1 VTEKWKDKWFR
12 QLKPSHKLLWLY
24 LLDNC
29 DISGIIESD
38 IDLWKRDV
46 GFRINETEFLQVFS
60 GRLLPIPNTDYIW
73 IPKFIEIQQRCKI
86 EDLNPE
92 NNAHKGILK
101 SIEKYGLLSLKE
113 GATEG
118 LLSPICNGN
127 STSNGN
133 SKGKE
138 KEESKKI
145 YGEFE
150 NVFLTDKEREKLT
163 ERLGR
168 DERARNAIE
177 ILSAYKKSKNK
188 KYDSD
193 YATFHTWVISELEK
207 RENNGT
213 GKKIKPD
220 PPMIRK
226 INRCIDCKK
235 EIPELDGIVCKKCND
250 RRRRDDERLIS
261 EAEKQTPQEIQKEI
275 TESLLPR
282 EKILEDAANNDERV
296 TEEKL

>member
-1 VTEKWKDKWFR
+1 MTEKWKDKWFR

-118 LLSPICNGN
+118 LISPTCTSKGN
-127 STSNGN
+127 SNGN
-133 SKGKE
+133 GNGN
-138 KEESKKI
+138 KEEEKKVF
-145 YGEFE
+145 GEFE

-163 ERLGR
+163 GRLGR

-220 PPMIRK
+220 PPMTRK
-226 INRCIDCKK
+226 INRCLDCKK
-235 EIPELDGIVCKKCND
+235 EIHESEGIVCKRCNEK
-250 RRRRDDERLIS
+250 RRIEDERLIAD
-261 EAEKQTPQEIQKEI
+261 AEKQTPEEIQREI
-275 TESLLPR
+275 TESL
-282 EKILEDAANNDERV
+282 K
-296 TEEKL
+296 